1 MVTFRHCIIVIF
13 LVKTLPFA
21 LPAEH
26 AAAQVMPGP
35 VEPRAGSWK
44 THVLASG
51 SELRLPAPPDRA
63 ATQAELAEIKALAAR
78 RDAAALDQISY
89 WDAGWPG
96 YRWIDIG
103 MSSGLEQISTVGGFG
118 QYRLVTLLSVAM
130 YDATV
135 AAWDSKYAHNRPRPS
150 ELDPSIVPLIATP

>member
-1 MVTFRHCIIVIF
+1 MVTFWHWIIVIF
-13 LVKTLPFA
+13 LVNTLPFA

-63 ATQAELAEIKALAAR
+63 ATQLAELKALAGS
-78 RDAAALDQISY
+78 RDATALDQISY

-103 MSSGLEQISTVGGFG
+103 MSSGLKRIG
-118 QYRLVTLLSVAM
+118 TL
-130 YDATV
+130 
-135 AAWDSKYAHNRPRPS
+135 
-150 ELDPSIVPLIATP
+150 